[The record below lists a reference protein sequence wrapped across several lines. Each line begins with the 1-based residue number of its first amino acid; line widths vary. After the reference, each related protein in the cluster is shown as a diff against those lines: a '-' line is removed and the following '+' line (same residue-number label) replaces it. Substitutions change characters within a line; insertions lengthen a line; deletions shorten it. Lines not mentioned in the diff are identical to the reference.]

1 MDLYVSLLNM
11 NDDKIRTQCEAV
23 LSMIFYDIKTVE
35 MIPKLLHLYIYILYI
50 RIELNRWIQK
60 QGYEMLVKLVY
71 CLNSLMAIILKIN
84 DVLLFILF

>member
-35 MIPKLLHLYIYILYI
+35 MIPKLLHLYIYF
-50 RIELNRWIQK
+50 
-60 QGYEMLVKLVY
+60 VY
-71 CLNSLMAIILKIN
+71 KN
-84 DVLLFILF
+84 